1 MKTMQTELKNITQ
14 CDLLESNEW
23 QSTYYA
29 YDNVKKV
36 NCYITFSNVQS
47 SWNYIITY

>member
-1 MKTMQTELKNITQ
+1 MQTDLKNIIQ
-14 CDLLESNEW
+14 IDLLESD
-23 QSTYYA
+23 QFMTIYYA

-47 SWNYIITY
+47 SWTYSITY